1 MHRWW
6 TYNKNLNKIVMQKID
21 DFSMELNFTEA
32 YRKNSDK
39 HIAIREAKCHAAQFP
54 AVLSEIQD
62 NDRLAGRTFW
72 GWVGFSP
79 HNAPGGAAYGYF
91 CHEQKIIEALER
103 GNIPIE
109 QRDGV
114 HEMLHFWK
122 TETSKAK
129 VEAAFTEKMLPVL
142 FRDEIVSLPYNF
154 KPLIANPI
162 YRMAGVFVDY
172 EKLLRLGI
180 PGLIDEIAECR
191 DKAKASNGDHE
202 LYEGMLMALDVFI
215 YSCHHYEMQA
225 IEKANATTNPKRKN
239 ELLLLA
245 DVLKKNTLR
254 KPESFYEALQLSWL
268 YTLICGS
275 LELGRVDIYLGD
287 FYVNDIDNGVIT
299 EDEALSLM
307 HSYWKLI
314 NDLFR
319 DVDGRVII
327 GGRGRRNEKNAD
339 RFALLVLETM
349 RTYGRAILP
358 QTTLRFY
365 EGMNPELM
373 EKSISLIGDGHTF
386 PLLYN
391 DDVLVPGV
399 AAAHDVPLEDAE
411 QYMPLGCGEITID
424 HMGFGTPSGSLNV
437 LKALD
442 VTLRNGVDHITGKQL
457 GLATGELKDFKTFDE
472 FFDAFKKQLAFF
484 IEILADHEDLEYVE
498 SAKHA
503 PYLYLSMLYDDCIA
517 RGKAIFDGGIRYL
530 GGSLESFGSVNSA
543 DSLTAIKKMVFDEK
557 LISPEQLMAAL
568 NNNFVGYEKEHKLL
582 KDSPK
587 YGNDDDYADA
597 IMVELHD
604 FMCNTIRDQRER
616 TNLDWYLNVLIN
628 NKQNTILG
636 RWVGASADGRKAGRE
651 MANANTPSGGNDKK
665 GVTALINS
673 LVKPSHKIH
682 AGTVQNMRF
691 GRDFFTADR
700 PRFEFLLDTYFKKG
714 GAQAMI
720 TVINRGDLENALVE
734 PEKHQDL
741 FVRIGGFS
749 ARYIDLPRDVQLEI
763 LSRVT
768 Y

>member
-1 MHRWW
+1 
-6 TYNKNLNKIVMQKID
+6 MQKID

-32 YRKNSDK
+32 YRKNINE
-39 HIAIREAKCHAAQFP
+39 HTAIREAICHQAQFP
-54 AVLSEIQD
+54 AVLTEIQEK
-62 NDRLAGRTFW
+62 DRLAGRTYW

-91 CHEQKIIEALER
+91 CHEQKIIEAIER
-103 GNIPIE
+103 GNIPLE

-122 TETSKAK
+122 KETSKAK
-129 VEAAFTEKMLPVL
+129 VESAFTEKMLPVL

-154 KPLIANPI
+154 KPMIAQPI

-180 PGLIDEIAECR
+180 PGLITEITEYR
-191 DKAKASNGDHE
+191 DKSKVSGGDWK
-202 LYEGMLMALDVFI
+202 LYEGMLIALDVFKD
-215 YSCHHYEMQA
+215 SCSHYELQA
-225 IEKANATTNPKRKN
+225 IQKANACADSNRKK
-239 ELLLLA
+239 ELFQLA
-245 DVLKKNTLR
+245 EVLNKNAVS
-254 KPESFYEALQLSWL
+254 KPGSFYEALQLSWL

-275 LELGRVDIYLGD
+275 LELGRVDVYLGD
-287 FYVNDIDNGVIT
+287 FYVHDIDNGIIT
-299 EDEALSLM
+299 EEEALSLM
-307 HSYWKLI
+307 HSYWLLI
-314 NDLFR
+314 NELFR

-327 GGRGRRNEKNAD
+327 GGKGRRNEQNAD
-339 RFALLVLETM
+339 RFAFLVLETI

-365 EGMNPELM
+365 EGMNPGLM

-399 AAAHDVPLEDAE
+399 ASAHDVPLEDAE
-411 QYMPLGCGEITID
+411 QYMPLGCGEIVID

-442 VTLRNGVDHITGKQL
+442 VTLRDGVDHISGKRL
-457 GLATGELKDFKTFDE
+457 GLPTGDLKDFKTFDE
-472 FFDAFKKQLAFF
+472 FFSAFKKQLAFF
-484 IEILADHEDLEYVE
+484 IEILADHEELEYVE
-498 SAKHA
+498 SGKQA

-517 RGKAIFDGGIRYL
+517 RGKGIFSGGIKYL
-530 GGSLESFGSVNSA
+530 GGSLESFGSVNAA
-543 DSLTAIKKMVFDEK
+543 DSLTAIKKTVFDEK
-557 LISPEQLMAAL
+557 LISAERLIEAL
-568 NNNFVGYEKEHKLL
+568 NNNFVGYEKEHKML
-582 KDSPK
+582 KECPK
-587 YGNDDDYADA
+587 YGNDDSYADD
-597 IMVELHD
+597 IMVELHN
-604 FMCNTIRDQRER
+604 FMCNTIRNQRER

-651 MANANTPSGGNDKK
+651 MANANTPAGGNDKK

-673 LVKPSHKIH
+673 IVKPSHSIH
-682 AGTVQNMRF
+682 AGAVQNMRF
-691 GRDFFTADR
+691 GRDFFTGNR
-700 PRFEFLLDTYFKKG
+700 QKFEVLLDTYFKKG

-720 TVINRGDLENALVE
+720 TVINRGDLEKALEE
-734 PEKHQDL
+734 PEKYKDL

-749 ARYIDLPRDVQLEI
+749 SRYIDLPRDVQLEI

>member
-1 MHRWW
+1 
-6 TYNKNLNKIVMQKID
+6 MQKID
-21 DFSMELNFTEA
+21 DFSMELKFTET
-32 YRKNSDK
+32 YRKNSNE
-39 HIAIREAKCHAAQFP
+39 HIAIREAKCHQAQFP

-91 CHEQKIIEALER
+91 CHEQKIIEAIER

-114 HEMLHFWK
+114 HELLHFWK
-122 TETSKAK
+122 KETSKAK
-129 VEAAFTEKMLPVL
+129 VEAAFTDKMLPVL

-180 PGLIDEIAECR
+180 PGLKTEISEHME
-191 DKAKASNGDHE
+191 KSKASCGDYK
-202 LYEGMLMALDVFI
+202 LFEGMLMALDVFI
-215 YSCHHYEMQA
+215 DSCRHYEKQA
-225 IEKANATTNPKRKN
+225 IEKANATSDAKRKG
-239 ELLLLA
+239 ELFQLA
-245 DVLKKNTLR
+245 EVLKNNSIQ
-254 KPESFYEALQLSWL
+254 KPKSFYEALQLSWL

-275 LELGRVDIYLGD
+275 LELGRVDVYLGD
-287 FYVNDIDNGVIT
+287 FYVNDINNGIIN
-299 EDEALSLM
+299 EEEALSLM

-314 NDLFR
+314 NELFR

-327 GGRGRRNEKNAD
+327 GGLGRKNEVNAD

-373 EKSISLIGDGHTF
+373 EKSITLIGDGHTF

-399 AAAHDVPLEDAE
+399 AEAHDVPLEDAE
-411 QYMPLGCGEITID
+411 QYMPLGCGEIVID

-457 GLATGELKDFKTFDE
+457 GIQTGHLKDFKTYEE
-472 FFDAFKKQLAFF
+472 FFEAFKKQLAFF

-498 SAKHA
+498 SGKQA
-503 PYLYLSMLYDDCIA
+503 PYLYLSMLYDDCIG
-517 RGKAIFDGGIRYL
+517 RGKAIFSGGIKYL
-530 GGSLESFGSVNSA
+530 GGSLESFGSVNTA
-543 DSLTAIKKMVFDEK
+543 DSLTAIKKMVFDNKLISAEK
-557 LISPEQLMAAL
+557 LIDVLD
-568 NNNFVGYEKEHKLL
+568 NNFVGFEKEHKMLNEC
-582 KDSPK
+582 PK
-587 YGNDDDYADA
+587 YGNDDNYADD
-597 IMVELHD
+597 IMIELHD

-691 GRDFFTADR
+691 GRDFFTNDR
-700 PRFEFLLDTYFKKG
+700 PRFETLLDTYFKKG

-749 ARYIDLPRDVQLEI
+749 SRYIDLPRDVQLEI

>member
-1 MHRWW
+1 
-6 TYNKNLNKIVMQKID
+6 MQKID

-172 EKLLRLGI
+172 EKLLHLGI
-180 PGLIDEIAECR
+180 PGLINEIAECR
-191 DKAKASNGDHE
+191 DKAKAANSDHE
-202 LYEGMLMALDVFI
+202 LFEGMLMALDVFN
-215 YSCHHYEMQA
+215 YSCHHYELQA
-225 IEKANATTNPKRKN
+225 LEKAKAATDPKREK
-239 ELLLLA
+239 ELLQLA
-245 DVLKKNTLR
+245 DVLKKNTLQ

-299 EDEALSLM
+299 EVEALSLM

-373 EKSISLIGDGHTF
+373 EKSITLIGDGHTF

-457 GLATGELKDFKTFDE
+457 GLATGELKDFKTFDD

-557 LISPEQLMAAL
+557 LISAEQLMEAL
-568 NNNFVGYEKEHKLL
+568 NHNFVGYEREHKLL
-582 KDSPK
+582 KEAPK

-720 TVINRGDLENALVE
+720 TVINRGDLESALVE

>member
-1 MHRWW
+1 
-6 TYNKNLNKIVMQKID
+6 MQKID

-32 YRKNSDK
+32 YRKNINE
-39 HIAIREAKCHAAQFP
+39 HIAIREAICHQAQFP

-72 GWVGFSP
+72 GWIGFSP

-91 CHEQKIIEALER
+91 CHEQKIIEAIER

-122 TETSKAK
+122 KETSKAK

-154 KPLIANPI
+154 KPMIAQPI

-180 PGLIDEIAECR
+180 PGLKSEITTYR
-191 DKAKASNGDHE
+191 DNSKASGGDYK

-215 YSCHHYEMQA
+215 DSCHHYEKQA
-225 IEKANATTNPKRKN
+225 IEKANTCQDPKRAK
-239 ELLLLA
+239 ELLQLA
-245 DVLKKNTLR
+245 NVLKNNAQS
-254 KPESFYEALQLSWL
+254 KPQSFYEALQLSWL

-287 FYVNDIDNGVIT
+287 FYVNDIDNGIIT
-299 EDEALSLM
+299 EEEALSLM
-307 HSYWKLI
+307 HSYWRLI
-314 NDLFR
+314 NELFR

-327 GGRGRRNEKNAD
+327 GGRGRRNEENAD

-365 EGMNPELM
+365 EGMNPRLM
-373 EKSISLIGDGHTF
+373 EKSITLIGDGHTF

-411 QYMPLGCGEITID
+411 QYMPLGCGEIVID
-424 HMGFGTPSGSLNV
+424 HAGFGTPSGSLNV

-442 VTLRNGVDHITGKQL
+442 VTLRNGVDSISGKQL
-457 GLATGELKDFKTFDE
+457 GLQTGHLKDFKTFDE

-484 IEILADHEDLEYVE
+484 IEILADHEELEYVE
-498 SAKHA
+498 SAKQA

-517 RGKAIFDGGIRYL
+517 RGKAIFDGGIKYL
-530 GGSLESFGSVNSA
+530 GGSLESFGSVNTA
-543 DSLTAIKKMVFDEK
+543 DSLTAIKKMVFDQK
-557 LISPEQLMAAL
+557 LISAEQLIAAL
-568 NNNFVGYEKEHKLL
+568 DNNFVGYEKEHKLL
-582 KDSPK
+582 KESPK
-587 YGNDDDYADA
+587 YGNDDNYADD
-597 IMVELHD
+597 IMVQLHD
-604 FMCNTIRDQRER
+604 FMCNNMRDQRDR

-651 MANANTPSGGNDKK
+651 MANANTPAGGNDKK
-665 GVTALINS
+665 GITALLNS

-691 GRDFFTADR
+691 GRDFFNNDR
-700 PRFEFLLDTYFKKG
+700 PKFEFLLNTYFKKG

-734 PEKHQDL
+734 PEKHHDL

-749 ARYIDLPRDVQLEI
+749 SRYIDLPRDVQLEI

>member
-1 MHRWW
+1 
-6 TYNKNLNKIVMQKID
+6 MQKID

-32 YRKNSDK
+32 YRKNIK
-39 HIAIREAKCHAAQFP
+39 EHTAIREARCHQAQFP
-54 AVLSEIQD
+54 AVLNEIQEK
-62 NDRLAGRTFW
+62 DRLAGRTFW

-91 CHEQKIIEALER
+91 CHEQKIIEAIER
-103 GNIPIE
+103 GNIPME

-122 TETSKAK
+122 KETSKAK
-129 VEAAFTEKMLPVL
+129 VEAAFTPKMLPVL

-172 EKLLRLGI
+172 DKLLRLGI
-180 PGLIDEIAECR
+180 PGLKTEIAGYR
-191 DKAKASNGDHE
+191 DKSKDSGGDWK
-202 LYEGMLMALDVFI
+202 LYEGMLIALDVFVD
-215 YSCHHYEMQA
+215 SCRHYEMQA
-225 IEKANATTNPKRKN
+225 MQKAHICADSKRKE
-239 ELLLLA
+239 ELLQLA
-245 DVLKKNTLR
+245 EVLKKNAVA

-275 LELGRVDIYLGD
+275 LELGRVDVYLGD
-287 FYVNDIDNGVIT
+287 FYVHDIDNGIIT
-299 EDEALSLM
+299 EEEALSLM
-307 HSYWKLI
+307 HSYWRLI
-314 NDLFR
+314 NELFR

-327 GGRGRRNEKNAD
+327 GGKGRRNEENAD
-339 RFALLVLETM
+339 RFAFLVLETM
-349 RTYGRAILP
+349 CTYGRAILP

-365 EGMNPELM
+365 EGMNPGLM

-399 AAAHDVPLEDAE
+399 AAAHDVPVEDAE
-411 QYMPLGCGEITID
+411 QYMPLGCGEIVID

-442 VTLRNGVDHITGKQL
+442 ITLRDGVDQITGKRL
-457 GLATGELKDFKTFDE
+457 GLPTGDLNEFETFEE

-484 IEILADHEDLEYVE
+484 IEILADHEELEYVE
-498 SAKHA
+498 SGKQA

-517 RGKAIFDGGIRYL
+517 RGKGIFSGGIKYL
-530 GGSLESFGSVNSA
+530 GGSLESFGSVNAA
-543 DSLTAIKKMVFDEK
+543 DSLTAIKKMVYDEK
-557 LISPEQLMAAL
+557 LISAERLIEAL
-568 NNNFVGYEKEHKLL
+568 NHNFVGYEKEHKML
-582 KDSPK
+582 KACPK
-587 YGNDDDYADA
+587 YGNDDAYADDM
-597 IMVELHD
+597 MVELHNY
-604 FMCNTIRDQRER
+604 MCNTIRDQRER

-651 MANANTPSGGNDKK
+651 MANANTPAGGNDKK
-665 GVTALINS
+665 GITALINS
-673 LVKPSHKIH
+673 LVKPSHYIH
-682 AGTVQNMRF
+682 AGSVQNMRF
-691 GRDFFTADR
+691 GRDFFITSR
-700 PRFEFLLDTYFKKG
+700 PQFEVLLDTYFKKG

-720 TVINRGDLENALVE
+720 TVINRGDLEKALTE
-734 PEKHQDL
+734 PENYKDL

-749 ARYIDLPRDVQLEI
+749 SRYIDLPRDVQMEI

>member
-1 MHRWW
+1 
-6 TYNKNLNKIVMQKID
+6 MQKID
-21 DFSMELNFTEA
+21 DFSMELNFTEV
-32 YRKNSDK
+32 YRQNMNA

-54 AVLSEIQD
+54 AVLTEIED
-62 NDRLAGRTFW
+62 TDRLAGRTFW

-91 CHEQKIIEALER
+91 CHEQKIIEAIER
-103 GNIPIE
+103 GNIPLE

-129 VEAAFTEKMLPVL
+129 CEAAFTEKMLPVL

-172 EKLLRLGI
+172 DKLLHLGI
-180 PGLIDEIAECR
+180 PGLKMEIFDRMDDAR
-191 DKAKASNGDHE
+191 KTGGDYQ
-202 LYEGMLMALDVFI
+202 LYEGMLMALDLFI
-215 YSCHHYEMQA
+215 DSCRHYEKQA
-225 IEKANATTNPKRKN
+225 IEKANSTDDPRRKA
-239 ELLLLA
+239 ELIQLA
-245 DVLKKNTLR
+245 RVLKNNAMY
-254 KPESFYEALQLSWL
+254 KPETFYEALQLSWL

-275 LELGRVDIYLGD
+275 LELGRVDVYLGD
-287 FYVNDIDNGVIT
+287 FYVNDIDNGIIT
-299 EDEALSLM
+299 EEEALSLM
-307 HSYWKLI
+307 QSYWKLI

-327 GGRGRRNEKNAD
+327 GGRGRRNEANAD
-339 RFALLVLETM
+339 RFAFLVLEIM
-349 RTYGRAILP
+349 RRYGRAILP

-365 EGMNPELM
+365 KGMNPRLM
-373 EKSISLIGDGHTF
+373 EKSITLIGDGHTF

-391 DDVLVPGV
+391 DDVLVDAV
-399 AAAHDVPLEDAE
+399 ATAHVVPLKDAE
-411 QYMPLGCGEITID
+411 QYMPLGCGEIVLD

-442 VTLRNGVDHITGKQL
+442 VTLRNGVDPITGKQL
-457 GLATGELKDFKTFDE
+457 GLQTGHLKYFKTYE
-472 FFDAFKKQLAFF
+472 AFFKAFKKQLAYF
-484 IEILADHEDLEYVE
+484 IEILADHEELEYVE
-498 SAKHA
+498 SGKHA

-517 RGKAIFDGGIRYL
+517 RGKGIFSGGIKYL
-530 GGSLESFGSVNSA
+530 GGSLESFGSVNAA

-557 LISPEQLMAAL
+557 LISAEKLIEMLDA
-568 NNNFVGYEKEHKLL
+568 NFVGYEKEHKML
-582 KDSPK
+582 KDCPK
-587 YGNDDDYADA
+587 YGNDDNYADEV
-597 IMVELHD
+597 MCELHD

-616 TNLDWYLNVLIN
+616 TSLDWYLNVLIN

-651 MANANTPSGGNDKK
+651 MANANTPAGGNDKN

-673 LVKPSHKIH
+673 LVKPSQNNH

-691 GRDFFTADR
+691 GRDFFSSNR
-700 PRFEFLLDTYFKKG
+700 PKFEFLLETYFNKG
-714 GAQAMI
+714 GGQAMI
-720 TVINRGDLENALVE
+720 TVINRGDLESALVE

-749 ARYIDLPRDVQLEI
+749 SRYIDLPRDVQLEI
-763 LSRVT
+763 LSRTT

>member
-1 MHRWW
+1 
-6 TYNKNLNKIVMQKID
+6 MQKID

-172 EKLLRLGI
+172 EKLLSLGI

-191 DKAKASNGDHE
+191 DKAKASNGDYE

-225 IEKANATTNPKRKN
+225 IEKANASTDPKRKN
-239 ELLLLA
+239 ELLQLA

-287 FYVNDIDNGVIT
+287 FYVNDIDNKVIT

-457 GLATGELKDFKTFDE
+457 GLATGELKDFKTFDD

>member
-1 MHRWW
+1 
-6 TYNKNLNKIVMQKID
+6 MQKID
-21 DFSMELNFTEA
+21 DFSMELNFTET
-32 YRKNSDK
+32 YRQNINE
-39 HIAIREAKCHAAQFP
+39 HIAIREAKCHQAQFP
-54 AVLSEIQD
+54 AVLDKIGEK
-62 NDRLAGRTFW
+62 DRLAGRTFW

-79 HNAPGGAAYGYF
+79 HNAPNGAAYGYF
-91 CHEQKIIEALER
+91 CHEHKIIEAIER
-103 GNIPIE
+103 GNIPVE

-122 TETSKAK
+122 KETSKAK
-129 VEAAFTEKMLPVL
+129 VEAAFTDKMLPVL

-180 PGLIDEIAECR
+180 PGLINEITEKR
-191 DKAKASNGDHE
+191 DSSKASGGDYK
-202 LYEGMLMALDVFI
+202 LFEGMLISLDAFI
-215 YSCHHYEMQA
+215 DSCRHYEKQA
-225 IEKANATTNPKRKN
+225 REQAQKVADPKRVE
-239 ELLLLA
+239 ELNQLA
-245 DVLKKNTLR
+245 DVLNKNATQ
-254 KPESFYEALQLSWL
+254 KPETFYEALQLSWL
-268 YTLICGS
+268 YTLMCGS
-275 LELGRVDIYLGD
+275 LESGRVDVYLGD
-287 FYVNDIDNGVIT
+287 FYVNDIDNGVISET
-299 EDEALSLM
+299 EALSLM
-307 HSYWKLI
+307 HSFWRLI
-314 NDLFR
+314 IDLFR

-327 GGRGRRNEKNAD
+327 GGRGRRNEANAD

-349 RTYGRAILP
+349 RTYGKDILP

-373 EKSISLIGDGHTF
+373 EKSLTLIGQGYTF

-391 DDVLVPGV
+391 DDVLVPSV
-399 AAAHDVPLEDAE
+399 ANAHNVPLEDAE
-411 QYMPLGCGEITID
+411 QYLPLGCGEITID

-442 VTLRNGVDHITGKQL
+442 ITLRDGVDHIMDKRL
-457 GLATGELKDFKTFDE
+457 GLPTGDLCDFKTFDE

-484 IEILADHEDLEYVE
+484 IEILADHEELEYVE
-498 SAKHA
+498 SGKHA
-503 PYLYLSMLYDDCIA
+503 PYLFLSMLYDDCIA

-530 GGSLESFGSVNSA
+530 GGSLESFGSVNAA

-557 LISPEQLMAAL
+557 KISADTLIAAL
-568 NNNFVGYEKEHKLL
+568 NSNFVGYEKEHKMLV
-582 KDSPK
+582 DCPK
-587 YGNDDDYADA
+587 YGNDDSYADD

-604 FMCNTIRDQRER
+604 FMCNKIRDQRER
-616 TNLDWYLNVLIN
+616 TNLHWYLNVLIN

-636 RWVGASADGRKAGRE
+636 RWVGATADGRKAGKE
-651 MANANTPSGGNDKK
+651 MANANTPAGGNDKK
-665 GVTALINS
+665 GVTALVNS
-673 LVKPSHKIH
+673 LVKPRHDIH

-691 GRDFFTADR
+691 GSDFIRNDKDKFDAIVK
-700 PRFEFLLDTYFKKG
+700 TYFKKG

-720 TVINRGDLENALVE
+720 TVLNHDDLEKALVE
-734 PEKHQDL
+734 PDKFQDL

-763 LSRVT
+763 LSRKT

>member
-1 MHRWW
+1 
-6 TYNKNLNKIVMQKID
+6 MQKID

-32 YRKNSDK
+32 YRKNSNK
-39 HIAIREAKCHAAQFP
+39 HIAIREAKCHQAQFP

-91 CHEQKIIEALER
+91 CHEQKIIEAIER
-103 GNIPIE
+103 GNIPLE

-114 HEMLHFWK
+114 HELLHFWK
-122 TETSKAK
+122 KETSKAK
-129 VEAAFTEKMLPVL
+129 VEAAFTDKMLPVL

-180 PGLIDEIAECR
+180 PGLKTEITEYME
-191 DKAKASNGDHE
+191 KSKASGGDYQ

-215 YSCHHYEMQA
+215 DSCQHYEKQA
-225 IEKANATTNPKRKN
+225 IEKANATSDAKRKAELLQLAEVLKNNSVQNPK
-239 ELLLLA
+239 
-245 DVLKKNTLR
+245 
-254 KPESFYEALQLSWL
+254 SFYEALQLSWL

-275 LELGRVDIYLGD
+275 LELGRVDVYLGD
-287 FYVNDIDNGVIT
+287 FYVNDIDKDIIT
-299 EDEALSLM
+299 EEEALSLM

-314 NDLFR
+314 NELFR

-327 GGRGRRNEKNAD
+327 GGRGRRNEVNAD

-373 EKSISLIGDGHTF
+373 EKSLTLIGDGHTF

-411 QYMPLGCGEITID
+411 QYMPLGCGEIVID
-424 HMGFGTPSGSLNV
+424 HMGYGTPSGSLNV

-457 GLATGELKDFKTFDE
+457 GLQTGHLKDFKTYEE
-472 FFDAFKKQLAFF
+472 FFEAFKKQLAFF

-498 SAKHA
+498 SGKQA
-503 PYLYLSMLYDDCIA
+503 PYLYLSMLYDDCLG
-517 RGKAIFDGGIRYL
+517 RGKAIFSGGIKYL
-530 GGSLESFGSVNSA
+530 GGSLESFGSVNTA
-543 DSLTAIKKMVFDEK
+543 DSLTAIKKMVFGNKLISAEK
-557 LISPEQLMAAL
+557 LIEVLD
-568 NNNFVGYEKEHKLL
+568 NNFVGFEKEHKML
-582 KDSPK
+582 KECPK
-587 YGNDDDYADA
+587 YGNDDDYADD
-597 IMVELHD
+597 IMIELHD

-651 MANANTPSGGNDKK
+651 MANANTPSGGNDKN

-691 GRDFFTADR
+691 GRDFFTNDR
-700 PRFEFLLDTYFKKG
+700 PRFETLLDTYFKKG

-749 ARYIDLPRDVQLEI
+749 SRYIDLPRDVQLEI

>member
-1 MHRWW
+1 
-6 TYNKNLNKIVMQKID
+6 MQKID

-32 YRKNSDK
+32 YRKNK
-39 HIAIREAKCHAAQFP
+39 NEHIATREAECLQAQFP
-54 AVLSEIQD
+54 AVLTEIQQ

-91 CHEQKIIEALER
+91 CHEQKIIEAIER

-122 TETSKAK
+122 RENSKAK
-129 VEAAFTEKMLPVL
+129 VEAAFTAKMLPVL

-172 EKLLRLGI
+172 EKLLKLGI
-180 PGLIDEIAECR
+180 PGLSKEITEQR
-191 DKAKASNGDHE
+191 DKSKASGGDYK
-202 LYEGMLMALDVFI
+202 LFEGMLMALEVFVD
-215 YSCHHYEMQA
+215 SCRHYEKQA
-225 IEKANATTNPKRKN
+225 LEKAKAAADPKRAEELHKLAEVLNKN
-239 ELLLLA
+239 A
-245 DVLKKNTLR
+245 VS
-254 KPESFYEALQLSWL
+254 KPGSFYEALQLSWL

-275 LELGRVDIYLGD
+275 LESGRVDVYLGD
-287 FYVNDIDNGVIT
+287 FYVHDIDNGIIT
-299 EDEALSLM
+299 EAEALSLM
-307 HSYWKLI
+307 HSFWRLI
-314 NDLFR
+314 NELFR

-327 GGRGRRNEKNAD
+327 GGRGRRNEANAD

-349 RTYGRAILP
+349 RTYGKAILP

-399 AAAHDVPLEDAE
+399 AQAHDVPTEVAE
-411 QYMPLGCGEITID
+411 QYMPLGCGEIVID

-442 VTLRNGVDHITGKQL
+442 VTLRDGVDHISGKRL
-457 GLATGELKDFKTFDE
+457 GLPTGDLKDFKTFDE
-472 FFDAFKKQLAFF
+472 FFSAFKKQLTFF
-484 IEILADHEDLEYVE
+484 IEILADHEELEYVE
-498 SAKHA
+498 SGKQA

-517 RGKAIFDGGIRYL
+517 RGKAIFSGGICYL
-530 GGSLESFGSVNSA
+530 GGSLESFGSVNTA
-543 DSLTAIKKMVFDEK
+543 DSLTAIKKMVFDRK
-557 LISPEQLMAAL
+557 LISAERLIAAL
-568 NNNFVGYEKEHKLL
+568 DNNFVGYEKEHKLL
-582 KDSPK
+582 KECPK
-587 YGNDDDYADA
+587 YGNDDNYADD

-604 FMCNTIRDQRER
+604 FMCNNIRDQRER

-651 MANANTPSGGNDKK
+651 MANANTPAGGNDKK

-673 LVKPSHKIH
+673 IVKPSHAIH

-691 GRDFFTADR
+691 GRDFFTNDR
-700 PRFEFLLDTYFKKG
+700 EKFEIILGTYFQKG

-720 TVINRGDLENALVE
+720 TVINRGDLEKALVE

-749 ARYIDLPRDVQLEI
+749 SRYIDLPRDVQLEI

>member
-1 MHRWW
+1 
-6 TYNKNLNKIVMQKID
+6 MQKID

-39 HIAIREAKCHAAQFP
+39 HIAIREAKCQAAQFP
-54 AVLSEIQD
+54 AVLLEIQD
-62 NDRLAGRTFW
+62 TDRLAGRTFW

-103 GNIPIE
+103 GNIPME

-129 VEAAFTEKMLPVL
+129 VEAAFTDKMLPVL

-202 LYEGMLMALDVFI
+202 LFEGMLMALDVFN

-225 IEKANATTNPKRKN
+225 IEKAKAATDPKREK
-239 ELLLLA
+239 ELLQLA

-254 KPESFYEALQLSWL
+254 KPASFYEALQLSWL

-299 EDEALSLM
+299 EEEALSLM

-327 GGRGRRNEKNAD
+327 GGRGRRNEENAD

-373 EKSISLIGDGHTF
+373 EKSITLIGDGHTF

-399 AAAHDVPLEDAE
+399 AAAHDVPVEDAE

-457 GLATGELKDFKTFDE
+457 GLATGELKHFKTFED

-557 LISPEQLMAAL
+557 LISAEQLMDAL
-568 NNNFVGYEKEHKLL
+568 NHNFVGYERELKLL
-582 KDSPK
+582 KEAPK
-587 YGNDDDYADA
+587 YGNDDDYADDV
-597 IMVELHD
+597 MVELHD
-604 FMCNTIRDQRER
+604 FMCNCIRDQRER

-691 GRDFFTADR
+691 GRDFFTTDR

>member
-1 MHRWW
+1 
-6 TYNKNLNKIVMQKID
+6 MQKID
-21 DFSMELNFTEA
+21 DFSMELNFTEI
-32 YRKNSDK
+32 YKRNKDE
-39 HIAIREAKCHAAQFP
+39 HIAIREARCHQAQFP
-54 AVLSEIQD
+54 AILTEIQE

-72 GWVGFSP
+72 GWIGFSP

-91 CHEQKIIEALER
+91 CHEQKIIEAIER
-103 GNIPIE
+103 GNIPVE

-114 HEMLHFWK
+114 HEILHFWK
-122 TETSKAK
+122 KETSKAK
-129 VEAAFTEKMLPVL
+129 VEAAFTEKMLPIL

-154 KPLIANPI
+154 KPMIAQPI

-180 PGLIDEIAECR
+180 PGLKEEVTENLNLS
-191 DKAKASNGDHE
+191 KASGGDYQ
-202 LYEGMLMALDVFI
+202 LYEGMLIALDVI
-215 YSCHHYEMQA
+215 VDSCRHYEKQA
-225 IEKANATTNPKRKN
+225 IEKARATSDPKRAK
-239 ELLLLA
+239 ELLQLA
-245 DVLKKNTLR
+245 EVLNKNAVS
-254 KPESFYEALQLSWL
+254 KPGSFYEALQLSWL
-268 YTLICGS
+268 YTLMCGS
-275 LELGRVDIYLGD
+275 LESGRVDVYLGD
-287 FYVNDIDNGVIT
+287 FYVHDIDNGIIT

-307 HSYWKLI
+307 HSFWRLI

-327 GGRGRRNEKNAD
+327 GGKGRRNEKNAD
-339 RFALLVLETM
+339 RFALLVLETT
-349 RTYGRAILP
+349 RTYGKAILP
-358 QTTLRFY
+358 QLTLRFY
-365 EGMNPELM
+365 DGMNPLLM
-373 EKSISLIGDGHTF
+373 EKSLTLISEGHTF

-399 AAAHDVPLEDAE
+399 AGAHDVPVEVAE
-411 QYMPLGCGEITID
+411 QYMPLGCGEIVLD

-442 VTLRNGVDHITGKQL
+442 VTLRDGVDHISGKRL
-457 GLATGELKDFKTFDE
+457 GLPTGHLKDFKTFDE
-472 FFDAFKKQLAFF
+472 FFSVYKKQLAFF
-484 IEILADHEDLEYVE
+484 IEILADHEELEYVE
-498 SAKHA
+498 SGKQA

-517 RGKAIFDGGIRYL
+517 RGKGIFSGGIRYL
-530 GGSLESFGSVNSA
+530 GGSLESFGSVNAA
-543 DSLTAIKKMVFDEK
+543 DSLTAIKKMVFDDK
-557 LISPEQLMAAL
+557 LISAERLVAAL
-568 NNNFVGYEKEHKLL
+568 DNNFNGYEKEHKML
-582 KDSPK
+582 KECPK
-587 YGNDDDYADA
+587 YGNDDQYADD

-651 MANANTPSGGNDKK
+651 MANGNTPAGGNDKK
-665 GVTALINS
+665 GITALINS
-673 LVKPSHKIH
+673 LVKPSHAIH
-682 AGTVQNMRF
+682 AGAVQNMRF
-691 GRDFFTADR
+691 GSDVFTCERDR
-700 PRFEFLLDTYFKKG
+700 LEVLLYTYFKKG

-720 TVINRGDLENALVE
+720 TVINRGDLEKALVE
-734 PEKHQDL
+734 PEKYKDM

>member
-1 MHRWW
+1 
-6 TYNKNLNKIVMQKID
+6 MQKID
-21 DFSMELNFTEA
+21 DYSMELNFTEV
-32 YRKNSDK
+32 YRKNLNE
-39 HIAIREAKCHAAQFP
+39 HIAIREAKCHQAQFP
-54 AVLSEIQD
+54 AVLTEIQD

-91 CHEQKIIEALER
+91 CHEQKIIEAIER

-122 TETSKAK
+122 KETSKAK
-129 VEAAFTEKMLPVL
+129 VEAAFTEKMIPTL

-180 PGLIDEIAECR
+180 PGLMTEITEYR
-191 DKAKASNGDHE
+191 DKSKDSGGDYQ

-215 YSCHHYEMQA
+215 DSCHHYEKQA
-225 IEKANATTNPKRKN
+225 TEKAKACDNPKRAK
-239 ELLLLA
+239 ELIELA
-245 DVLKKNTLR
+245 KVLKNNAIY

-275 LELGRVDIYLGD
+275 LELGRVDVYLGD
-287 FYVNDIDNGVIT
+287 FYVNDIDNGIIT
-299 EDEALSLM
+299 EEEALSLM
-307 HSYWKLI
+307 HSYWRLI
-314 NDLFR
+314 NELFR

-327 GGRGRRNEKNAD
+327 GGRGRRNEENAD

-373 EKSISLIGDGHTF
+373 EKSITLIGDGHTF

-399 AAAHDVPLEDAE
+399 AAAHDVPLKDAE
-411 QYMPLGCGEITID
+411 QYMPLGCGEIVID
-424 HMGFGTPSGSLNV
+424 HAGFGTPSGSLNV

-457 GLATGELKDFKTFDE
+457 GLQTGHLKDFKSYDE
-472 FFDAFKKQLAFF
+472 FFKAFKKQLSFF
-484 IEILADHEDLEYVE
+484 IEILADHEELEYVE
-498 SAKHA
+498 SAKQA

-517 RGKAIFDGGIRYL
+517 RGKAIFAGGIRYL
-530 GGSLESFGSVNSA
+530 GGSLESFGSVNTA
-543 DSLTAIKKMVFDEK
+543 DSLTAIKKMVFDQE
-557 LISPEQLMAAL
+557 LISPEQLIAAL
-568 NNNFVGYEKEHKLL
+568 DNNFVGYEKEHKLL
-582 KDSPK
+582 KESPK
-587 YGNDDDYADA
+587 YGNDDNYADD
-597 IMVELHD
+597 IMVQLHD
-604 FMCNTIRDQRER
+604 FMCNTMRDQRDR

-651 MANANTPSGGNDKK
+651 MANANTPAGGNDKK

-691 GRDFFTADR
+691 GRDFFTNDR
-700 PRFEFLLDTYFKKG
+700 PRFEILLDTYFKKG

-720 TVINRGDLENALVE
+720 TVINRGDLEKALVE
-734 PEKHQDL
+734 PEKHHDL

-749 ARYIDLPRDVQLEI
+749 SRYIDLPRDVQLEI
-763 LSRVT
+763 LSRTT

>member
-1 MHRWW
+1 
-6 TYNKNLNKIVMQKID
+6 MQKID

-103 GNIPIE
+103 GNIPME

-129 VEAAFTEKMLPVL
+129 VEAAFTDKMLPVL

-191 DKAKASNGDHE
+191 DKAKAANGDHE
-202 LYEGMLMALDVFI
+202 LFEGMLMALDVFN

-225 IEKANATTNPKRKN
+225 IEKAKAATDPKREK
-239 ELLLLA
+239 ELLQLA

-254 KPESFYEALQLSWL
+254 KPASFYEALQLSWL

-299 EDEALSLM
+299 EAEALSLM

-327 GGRGRRNEKNAD
+327 GGRGRRNEENAD

-373 EKSISLIGDGHTF
+373 EKSITLIGDGHTF

-399 AAAHDVPLEDAE
+399 AAAHDVPVEDAE

-457 GLATGELKDFKTFDE
+457 GLATGELKDFKTFED

-557 LISPEQLMAAL
+557 LISAEQLMEAL
-568 NNNFVGYEKEHKLL
+568 NHNFVGYEREHKLL
-582 KDSPK
+582 KEAPK
-587 YGNDDDYADA
+587 YGNDDEYADA

-691 GRDFFTADR
+691 GRDFFTTDR

>member
-1 MHRWW
+1 
-6 TYNKNLNKIVMQKID
+6 MQKID

-32 YRKNSDK
+32 YRKNINE
-39 HIAIREAKCHAAQFP
+39 HTAIREAICHQAQFP
-54 AVLSEIQD
+54 AVLTEIQEK
-62 NDRLAGRTFW
+62 DRLAGRTYW

-91 CHEQKIIEALER
+91 CHEQKIIEAIER
-103 GNIPIE
+103 GNIPLE

-122 TETSKAK
+122 KETSKAK
-129 VEAAFTEKMLPVL
+129 VESAFTEKMLPVL

-154 KPLIANPI
+154 KPMIAQPI

-180 PGLIDEIAECR
+180 PGLITEITEYR
-191 DKAKASNGDHE
+191 DKSKVSGGDWK
-202 LYEGMLMALDVFI
+202 LYEGMLIALDVFKD
-215 YSCHHYEMQA
+215 SCRHYELQA
-225 IEKANATTNPKRKN
+225 IQKANACADSNRKK
-239 ELLLLA
+239 ELFQLA
-245 DVLKKNTLR
+245 EVLNKNAVS
-254 KPESFYEALQLSWL
+254 KPGSFYEALQLSWL

-275 LELGRVDIYLGD
+275 LELGRVDVYLGD
-287 FYVNDIDNGVIT
+287 FYVHDIDNGIIT
-299 EDEALSLM
+299 EEEALSLM
-307 HSYWKLI
+307 HSYWLLI
-314 NDLFR
+314 NELFR

-327 GGRGRRNEKNAD
+327 GGKGRRNEQNAD
-339 RFALLVLETM
+339 RFAFLVLETI

-365 EGMNPELM
+365 EGMNPGLM

-399 AAAHDVPLEDAE
+399 ASAHDVPLEDAE
-411 QYMPLGCGEITID
+411 QYMPLGCGEIVID

-442 VTLRNGVDHITGKQL
+442 VTLRDGVDHISGKRL
-457 GLATGELKDFKTFDE
+457 GLPTGDLKDFKTFDE
-472 FFDAFKKQLAFF
+472 FFSAFKKQLAFF
-484 IEILADHEDLEYVE
+484 IEILADHEELEYVE
-498 SAKHA
+498 SGKQA

-517 RGKAIFDGGIRYL
+517 RGKGIFSGGIKYL
-530 GGSLESFGSVNSA
+530 GGSLESFGSVNAA
-543 DSLTAIKKMVFDEK
+543 DSLTAIKKTVFDEK
-557 LISPEQLMAAL
+557 LISAERLIEAL
-568 NNNFVGYEKEHKLL
+568 NNNFVGYEKEHKML
-582 KDSPK
+582 KECPK
-587 YGNDDDYADA
+587 YGNDDSYADD
-597 IMVELHD
+597 IMVELHN
-604 FMCNTIRDQRER
+604 FMCNTIRNQRER

-651 MANANTPSGGNDKK
+651 MANANTPAGGNDKK

-673 LVKPSHKIH
+673 IVKPSHSIH
-682 AGTVQNMRF
+682 AGAVQNMRF
-691 GRDFFTADR
+691 GRDFFTGNR
-700 PRFEFLLDTYFKKG
+700 QKFEVLLDTYFKKG

-720 TVINRGDLENALVE
+720 TVINRGDLEKALEE
-734 PEKHQDL
+734 PEKYKDL

-749 ARYIDLPRDVQLEI
+749 SRYIDLPRDVQLEI

>member
-1 MHRWW
+1 
-6 TYNKNLNKIVMQKID
+6 MQKID

-39 HIAIREAKCHAAQFP
+39 HIAIREAKCQAAQFP
-54 AVLSEIQD
+54 AVLLEIQD
-62 NDRLAGRTFW
+62 TDRLAGRTFW

-103 GNIPIE
+103 GNIPME

-129 VEAAFTEKMLPVL
+129 VEAAFTDKMLPVL

-202 LYEGMLMALDVFI
+202 LFEGMLMALDVFN

-225 IEKANATTNPKRKN
+225 IEKAKAATDPKREK
-239 ELLLLA
+239 ELLQLA

-254 KPESFYEALQLSWL
+254 KPASFYEALQLSWL

-299 EDEALSLM
+299 EEEALSLM

-327 GGRGRRNEKNAD
+327 GGRGRRNEENAD

-373 EKSISLIGDGHTF
+373 EKSITLIGDGHTF

-399 AAAHDVPLEDAE
+399 AAAHDVPVEDAE

-457 GLATGELKDFKTFDE
+457 GLATGELKHFKTFED

-557 LISPEQLMAAL
+557 LISAEQLMDAL
-568 NNNFVGYEKEHKLL
+568 NHNFVGYERELKLL
-582 KDSPK
+582 KEAPK
-587 YGNDDDYADA
+587 YGNDDDYADDV
-597 IMVELHD
+597 MVELHD
-604 FMCNTIRDQRER
+604 FMCNCIRDQRER

-665 GVTALINS
+665 GVTAFINS

-691 GRDFFTADR
+691 GRDFFTTDR

>member
-1 MHRWW
+1 
-6 TYNKNLNKIVMQKID
+6 MQKID

-103 GNIPIE
+103 GNIPVE

-191 DKAKASNGDHE
+191 DKAKASNGDYE

-225 IEKANATTNPKRKN
+225 IEKANAYTDPKRKN
-239 ELLLLA
+239 ELLQLA

-299 EDEALSLM
+299 EEEALSLM